1 MLYSSN
7 CPNWFKKLQTGTMSK
22 VEKLLADLHS
32 QIPERRQSATMKLW
46 NYWYFEAGELG
57 ELEIQKG
64 VDLMDQKNPKQAQ
77 FHFESII
84 KKYPDFAEA
93 HNKLATVLFL
103 MEDYEGAVKE
113 CEVTLRMN
121 PNHFGAWHGKGLC
134 LYKLAS
140 YSEAIESFKSALKIQ
155 PYADINRVY
164 IATCMG
170 NLN

>member
-1 MLYSSN
+1 MN
-7 CPNWFKKLQTGTMSK
+7 KI
-22 VEKLLADLHS
+22 EKLLADLHS
-32 QIPERRQSATMKLW
+32 QIPEQRQSATMALW
-46 NYWYFEAGELG
+46 SSWYLEAGEQG

-64 VDLMDQKNPKQAQ
+64 VDLMDQKSPEQAQ

-93 HNKLATVLFL
+93 HNKLATVLYIT
-103 MEDYEGAVKE
+103 EDYEEAIKE
-113 CEVTLRMN
+113 CEVTLGMN

-134 LYKLAS
+134 LYKVAR

-164 IATCMG
+164 IATCRG

>member
-140 YSEAIESFKSALKIQ
+140 YSEAIESFRSALKIQ